1 MKYTFFV
8 SILLLLIFS
17 SCKKGAIQSDTTPP
31 IDISDTLKETG
42 GSNDPIAEVK
52 ETPEIVLAYAAPF
65 ATTILL
71 DMPPAKNQGNQGS
84 CSAWATVYYLH
95 SYLKHIAE
103 SSIYSNATLSSPS
116 YTFNQL
122 KRGNCGGGSGAIVH
136 LSYLKNQ
143 GACSLADMP
152 YTAPA
157 CDVLPTDGQKNKAA
171 QNKISQYF
179 KINRHNDNLVKTILN
194 LELPIV
200 MAISSDRA
208 LHQLPANHVWI
219 PDGVSPAGH
228 MVTMCGYS
236 SQGYTFINSWGS
248 GWGNN
253 GKFYIPYSEYDKF
266 PNDGGYTAFWASNP
280 ALDNLA
286 LNKQSEYLLNGNANN
301 SGTGTNGTS
310 TNTTATN
317 NRKNLAN
324 SAIQFNGTNSYI
336 SLNETPPTNSFSVS
350 LWFNKTNTSLA
361 KQTILSQVNQQ
372 TDPNRNIEVYL
383 IADTL
388 VVDLPLSTSRFK
400 LTTDST
406 ININTWYHL
415 VYTYD
420 GKFLKFYLNGKAIKF
435 AVYMN
440 YYENTNSNL
449 TLACSL
455 ANGSGTKTSFL
466 NGKIDDVRLYS
477 RAIKET
483 EVDKLFIE

>member
-1 MKYTFFV
+1 MKYSF
-8 SILLLLIFS
+8 ILFIALALLTVG
-17 SCKKGAIQSDTTPP
+17 CKKNETP
-31 IDISDTLKETG
+31 IDNTTIDITDTLKETG
-42 GSNDPIAEVK
+42 GSNDPIASIN
-52 ETPEIVLAYAAPF
+52 ETPEIVLAYASPF
-65 ATTILL
+65 TNSILL

-103 SSIYSNATLSSPS
+103 GSNYSNSTLSSPS

-136 LSYLKNQ
+136 LTYLKNQ

-157 CDVLPTDGQKNKAA
+157 CDVLPTDAQKTKAA

-200 MAISSDRA
+200 MPVSSDRA
-208 LHQLPANHVWI
+208 LHQLPANNIWI

-228 MVTMCGYS
+228 MVTMCGYTT
-236 SQGYTFINSWGS
+236 QGYTFINSWGNN
-248 GWGNN
+248 WGNN
-253 GKFYIPYSEYDKF
+253 GKFYIPYTEYDKF
-266 PNDGGYTAFWASNP
+266 PNNDGFTAFWASNP

-286 LNKQSEYLLNGNANN
+286 QNKQSEYLLNGNANN
-301 SGTGTNGTS
+301 TSTGSNGTS
-310 TNTTATN
+310 TNATATN
-317 NRKNLAN
+317 NRKNISN
-324 SAIQFNGTNSYI
+324 SAVQLSGNNSFL
-336 SLNETPPTNSFSVS
+336 SLTEAPPTSSFSVS

-372 TDPNRNIEVYL
+372 TDANNNIEVYL
-383 IADTL
+383 NADSLTI
-388 VVDLPLSTSRFK
+388 DLPLGTNRYK
-400 LTTDST
+400 LTTDSLLQA
-406 ININTWYHL
+406 NAWYHL

-420 GKFLKFYLNGKAIKF
+420 GKFLRFYLNGRAIKF
-435 AVYMN
+435 AVYMS
-440 YYENTNSNL
+440 YFKNTNNAL
-449 TLACSL
+449 TLGCSL
-455 ANGSGTKTSFL
+455 ANSSGNKTNFF
-466 NGKIDDVRLYS
+466 NGKIDDARFYS

-483 EVDKLFIE
+483 EVDKLFTE